1 MSDAVPLKFL
11 RRTLIAGGAAL
22 TLFTGFAAV
31 PAVLSRSADAQ
42 EINPAPI
49 APPNGAPMSFADL
62 IERVRPAV
70 VSISVRQRP
79 GAATGP
85 SIEGL
90 PPGFEEFFRGR
101 PGRPGPAPTSL
112 GSGFFIDER
121 GTIVTNH
128 HVIEAAEEITVRTI
142 DGRELQAELVG
153 SDEPTD
159 IAVLRIRGGGRFP
172 YVTFDD
178 ASHVRVGDWVVAVG
192 NPFGLEGTATAG
204 IVSATGRRDAGSSA
218 YVDYMQIDAP
228 INRGNSGGPTFDL
241 RGNVIGVNSAIFSPT
256 GGNVGIG
263 FAIPA
268 NTANAIVQQLLQSGR
283 VTRGWIGVSI
293 QPLDQDIAR
302 SLGLEEPRGALVA
315 SVVPDGPAARAGI
328 LQGDVILTFE
338 GQRIEDS
345 RDLTQRVG
353 ATPIG
358 RNARVEILRSGARRT
373 LNMRLAERPSEQVL
387 ASANQPPEATPE
399 PEGGAG
405 AGVAQSSLGV
415 SVRPLSTEDRT
426 RYELRAN
433 ETGLVV
439 TSVDPSSDAAQ
450 KGVAVGD
457 VILQAG
463 GRTVRTP
470 QELTA
475 AVDAARRAGRPLLLQ
490 LDGRAGRRFVAA
502 DVGDR

>member
-1 MSDAVPLKFL
+1 MSDAVPLKYL

-22 TLFTGFAAV
+22 ALFAGFAAA
-31 PAVLSRSADAQ
+31 PAMLSRPADAQ
-42 EINPAPI
+42 EISPSAV

-79 GAATGP
+79 DAAVGP
-85 SIEGL
+85 AIEGL

-112 GSGFFIDER
+112 GSGFFINES

-128 HVIEAAEEITVRTI
+128 HVIEGAEEITVRTG
-142 DGRELQAELVG
+142 DGRELQADIVG
-153 SDEPTD
+153 SDEATD
-159 IAVLRIRGGGRFP
+159 IAVLRVRGGGRFP

-192 NPFGLEGTATAG
+192 NPFGLDGTATAG
-204 IVSATGRRDAGSSA
+204 IVSAMGRRDAGSSA

-241 RGNVIGVNSAIFSPT
+241 NGNVIGVNSAIFSPT

-293 QPLDQDIAR
+293 QALDADIAR
-302 SLGLEEPRGALVA
+302 SLGLDEPRGALVA

-328 LQGDVILTFE
+328 QQGDVILTFD
-338 GQRIEDS
+338 GQRIRDS

-353 ATPIG
+353 ATAVG
-358 RNARVEILRSGARRT
+358 RSTRVEILRSGARRT
-373 LNMRLAERPSEQVL
+373 LNLRLAERPSEQVL
-387 ASANQPPEATPE
+387 ASTTPTPQATPA
-399 PEGGAG
+399 PQDGG
-405 AGVAQSSLGV
+405 GVAQSSLGL
-415 SVRPLSTEDRT
+415 SVRPLGAEDRA

-439 TSVDPSSDAAQ
+439 TSVDPASDAAQ
-450 KGVAVGD
+450 KGVAAGD
-457 VILQAG
+457 IILQAG
-463 GRTVRTP
+463 GRSVRTP
-470 QELTA
+470 QDLQA
-475 AVDAARRAGRPLLLQ
+475 AAEAARRAGRPLLLQ
-490 LDGRAGRRFVAA
+490 IDGRAGRRFVAA
-502 DVGDR
+502 EVGDR